1 MRRVHLIREE
11 FADRPA
17 FDTAVS
23 RALLQQVAEGARP
36 ETLRLHRTGDVMAFS
51 VLDRTRPGF
60 ARAVDAAR
68 AAGFTPILRLAGGR
82 AAPFSGGTV
91 ALAWS
96 RPVAELRAGVQERFE
111 EIAEI
116 LVDSLRQ
123 LGVDARVGEVPGEYC
138 PGGFSVNAR
147 GSTKLAG
154 VGQRVVRGAAHVGGV
169 VVAAGSTPLRRALQ
183 PVYEA
188 LGYEMDPAAVGS
200 VEDELGARDAL
211 ERVEHAIHEVLARR
225 FDVQPGRPDEPAL
238 ARAAAL
244 AAEHELGMAAQR
256 P

>member
-1 MRRVHLIREE
+1 MRPVCVIREG
-11 FADRPA
+11 FPKRPA
-17 FDTAVS
+17 FDTALS
-23 RALLQQVAEGARP
+23 RALLQQVAEGARS

-68 AAGFTPILRLAGGR
+68 KAGFAPVLRLAGGR
-82 AAPFSGGTV
+82 AAPFSDGTL

-96 RPVAELRAGVQERFE
+96 RPVEELRAGVQERFV
-111 EIAEI
+111 EIAGI
-116 LVDSLRQ
+116 LAGALRG

-147 GSTKLAG
+147 GRTKLAG
-154 VGQRVVRGAAHVGGV
+154 VGQRLVRGAAHVGGV
-169 VVAAGSTPLRRALQ
+169 VVARGSAPLRSALE

-200 VEDELGARDAL
+200 VEDELGAGDSL
-211 ERVEHAIHEVLARR
+211 ERVERAIHEELARR
-225 FDVQPGRPDEPAL
+225 FEVRPGSSDE
-238 ARAAAL
+238 AAL
-244 AAEHELGMAAQR
+244 TSAEALVAEHELGVAAR
-256 P
+256 GA

>member
-1 MRRVHLIREE
+1 MRPLQLIREGFSE
-11 FADRPA
+11 RPA

-23 RALLQQVAEGARP
+23 RVLLQQVAEGARA

-60 ARAVDAAR
+60 ARAVQAAR
-68 AAGFTPILRLAGGR
+68 TAGFAPILRLAGGR
-82 AAPFSGGTV
+82 AAPFSGGTL

-96 RPVAELRAGVQERFE
+96 RPVEELRAGVRERFE

-116 LVDSLRQ
+116 LAASLRG

-147 GSTKLAG
+147 GRKKLAG
-154 VGQRVVRGAAHVGGV
+154 VGQRVIRGAAHVGGV
-169 VVAAGSTPLRRALQ
+169 VVAEGSAPLRCVLE

-188 LGYEMDPAAVGS
+188 LGYEMDPDAVGS
-200 VEDELGARDAL
+200 VEDELPAEDAL
-211 ERVEHAIHEVLARR
+211 ERVERAIEATLARR
-225 FDVQPGRPDEPAL
+225 FDVQSGRADEVAL
-238 ARAAAL
+238 ARAATL
-244 AAEHELGMAAQR
+244 AGEHELGC
-256 P
+256 